1 MGTKQLYLIKSCEQI
16 LYFNSIKHH
25 IQFQYNCTGWGLGVG
40 HYSQIISS
48 GWPCGMFLALPNF
61 DQPMLFLLSYFGPD
75 PKFYPQFQTRSCTP
89 LSKHD
94 ERSYLR
100 KCFRVV
106 CYSKCTSQRG
116 SLKPYSL
123 YTVCISVYIS
133 LFQIRK
139 DSYIA
144 YDKLFQAFRW

>member
-1 MGTKQLYLIKSCEQI
+1 MTTAIIKSCEQI

-25 IQFQYNCTGWGLGVG
+25 IKFQYNCTGWGLGVG

-94 ERSYLR
+94 EGSYLR
-100 KCFRVV
+100 KRFRPGGLCVTQSV
-106 CYSKCTSQRG
+106 LLRGG

-123 YTVCISVYIS
+123 CTVYIS
-133 LFQIRK
+133 LHFTVP
-139 DSYIA
+139 
-144 YDKLFQAFRW
+144 DKKGQLYCL

>member
-1 MGTKQLYLIKSCEQI
+1 MTTAIIKSCEQI
-16 LYFNSIKHH
+16 LYFNSIKHY
-25 IQFQYNCTGWGLGVG
+25 IKFQCNCTGWGLGVG

-61 DQPMLFLLSYFGPD
+61 DQPILFLLSYFEPD

-100 KCFRVV
+100 KSFRLCVTQSV
-106 CYSKCTSQRG
+106 LLRG
-116 SLKPYSL
+116 DLLNHTGYIQ
-123 YTVCISVYIS
+123 CVYQS
-133 LFQIRK
+133 TFHCSR
-139 DSYIA
+139 
-144 YDKLFQAFRW
+144 